1 MNSNDTVLTKWNDS
15 NIDPNETSII
25 FIMEDGSYLYGKIN
39 KEMQNWK
46 NRIGHLDIFEKCV
59 NEMGISLPRHDDQMD
74 YAWGLASD
82 DNNIITMQI
91 APEIDIVCVLNIKR
105 TDEQLEKL
113 YYFVDF
119 FSKTNLFNAD
129 VIYGNEH
136 ISVYNESPSPK
147 DAIIKEFGLSSDDF
161 KFKLDDTLK
170 RLKAKIG
177 HLKR

>member
-15 NIDPNETSII
+15 NIDPNATSII

-59 NEMGISLPRHDDQMD
+59 DEIGISIPGCDNQMD

-91 APEIDIVCVLNIKR
+91 APKIDIICILNVKS

-129 VIYGNEH
+129 VIYNGGEREMVNNE
-136 ISVYNESPSPK
+136 PPK

>member
-1 MNSNDTVLTKWNDS
+1 MNSNEIVLTKWNDT
-15 NIDPNETSII
+15 NIDPNVLSVI

-39 KEMQNWK
+39 KEKQDWK
-46 NRIGHLDIFEKCV
+46 KRIGHLDIFEKCV
-59 NEMGISLPRHDDQMD
+59 GEIGISIPGCDNQMD
-74 YAWGLASD
+74 YAWELASD

-129 VIYGNEH
+129 VIYNGGEREMVNNE
-136 ISVYNESPSPK
+136 PPK